1 MEQTLGLLHWFYYA
15 KNLAPTARV
24 PLFLTPCLAE
34 PNLQHWLSL
43 RQYGVQFKSSETSG
57 GRKINPNIKMPTV
70 CGVPGLVK
78 GCLCFLS
85 HWYEKMT

>member
-1 MEQTLGLLHWFYYA
+1 MQKMQHQEQEYLCFLLHAWQ
-15 KNLAPTARV
+15 NQTSN
-24 PLFLTPCLAE
+24 TE
-34 PNLQHWLSL
+34 LSL

-78 GCLCFLS
+78 VVSVSFPIG
-85 HWYEKMT
+85 MRR